1 VTFAP
6 GLPPRSPVS
15 SVVRIVLFWV
25 LMILLATV
33 FWYVKDERSSQTVQV
48 ISYSDFMQQVDLK
61 HVSSAKFYTSES
73 TADVQGLFRQPPQAY
88 KVTIPKEV
96 ISPLIERLRNQG
108 VPIEVGTEA
117 NVSWPRFIV
126 NISPFLLLLG
136 VWILML
142 RRKRNKPASSAP
154 SELSNRPLG

>member
-1 VTFAP
+1 MTFAP

-15 SVVRIVLFWV
+15 SEVRIILFWV

-33 FWYVKDERSSQTVQV
+33 FWYVKDERSNQTVQV
-48 ISYSDFMQQVDLK
+48 VSYSDFLQQVDQK
-61 HVSSAKFYTSES
+61 NIASAKFDTSKS
-73 TADVQGLFRQPPQAY
+73 TTDVQGLFRQPPQAY
-88 KVTIPKEV
+88 KVTIPKEAT
-96 ISPLIERLRNQG
+96 SPLIERLRNQG

-117 NVSWPRFIV
+117 SVSWPRFIV

-142 RRKRNKPASSAP
+142 RRKGTKPASSAP